1 MDNTIKF
8 ILMFVLSF
16 IAIVTGYAWWVD
28 AKEQEALEKG
38 KPASALIVDKI
49 EEQVSGGVVMA
60 GATPVVIGDSP
71 AFTLRVYVGKKT
83 RDIDVNEDVFDQVKV
98 GGTIDV
104 VEYED
109 KIKLKK

>member
-1 MDNTIKF
+1 MDN
-8 ILMFVLSF
+8 LMKYLLLFVVSGV
-16 IAIVTGYAWWVD
+16 AIMSGYAWWVD

-60 GATPVVIGDSP
+60 GSTPVVMGDTP

-83 RDIDVNEDVFDQVKV
+83 RDIDVNEDVFTQVKV
-98 GGTIDV
+98 GDKIDV
-104 VEYED
+104 IEYED
-109 KIKLKK
+109 KVLLKK